1 MIIWKEGDSPFFLRK
16 LDCTERINQMSE
28 IQKTDWWK
36 KSVIYQ
42 IYPRSFQDSNGDGI
56 GDIRGIISRLDYLHD
71 LGIDAIWLSPVYQSP
86 MDDNGYDI
94 SDYQGIAPEF
104 GTMEDME
111 ELIAEGHKRNIKII
125 MDLVLNH
132 TSDEHFWFQEALK
145 GPDNPYYDY
154 YVWADE
160 PNELRSTFSGSAW
173 EYVPHLNKYYLH
185 QFSVKQ
191 PDLNWKNPAL
201 KQEIWDMI
209 NFWIEKGVGGFRLD
223 VIDLIGKEPEKLI
236 TADGPTL
243 HPLIQE
249 LNEKT
254 FGAYDL
260 VTVGETWSANP
271 ENAQLYSHPDRK
283 EFSMIF
289 QFEHVGL
296 DQQEGKEKWDLAPL
310 DPARLHK
317 VLSKWQTELVGKG
330 WNSLFWNNHD
340 LPRAISRFGDDRPA
354 FRELSGKMLAIY
366 LHFMSGTPYIYQGEE
381 IGMINTPI
389 TDISQ
394 ADDIE
399 TRRMYAE
406 RIENGFTKEELITA
420 INAKG
425 RDNARRPMQW
435 TGAEGA
441 GFSTGQA
448 WLALGDTVKDI
459 NVEKALAD
467 KQSLFYTYQKLI
479 AFRKEYPCMSEGK
492 YEVKETGNSLVMA
505 YRKYDEQD
513 DFIILVNFTSEEQAY
528 ELSLEDYSVF
538 MHNYDSKVIFDKSVL
553 RPYEAIVF
561 KK

>member
-1 MIIWKEGDSPFFLRK
+1 
-16 LDCTERINQMSE
+16 MSE

-42 IYPRSFQDSNGDGI
+42 IYPRSFQDSNGDGV
-56 GDIRGIISRLDYLHD
+56 GDIRGIISRLDYLHE

-160 PNELRSTFSGSAW
+160 PNELHSTFSGSAW

-389 TDISQ
+389 TDINQ

-406 RIENGFTKEELITA
+406 RIENGFTKEELITS

-479 AFRKEYPCMSEGK
+479 ALRKEYPCMSEGK
-492 YEVKETGNSLVMA
+492 YEVMETGNSSVMA

-513 DFIILVNFTSEEQAY
+513 DFIILVNFTSDEQAFEVSSEGY
-528 ELSLEDYSVF
+528 SLF
-538 MHNYDSKVIFDKSVL
+538 MHNYEEAAFLAGQLL
-553 RPYEAIVF
+553 RPYEAIVL

>member
-1 MIIWKEGDSPFFLRK
+1 
-16 LDCTERINQMSE
+16 MSE

-42 IYPRSFQDSNGDGI
+42 IYPRSFQDSNGDGV
-56 GDIRGIISRLDYLHD
+56 GDIRGIISRLDYLHE

-310 DPARLHK
+310 DPARLHR

-406 RIENGFTKEELITA
+406 RIENGFTKEELITS

-441 GFSTGQA
+441 GFSTGQS

-479 AFRKEYPCMSEGK
+479 ALRKEYPCMSEGK
-492 YEVKETGNSLVMA
+492 YEVMETGNSLVMA
-505 YRKYDEQD
+505 YRKYDDQD
-513 DFIILVNFTSEEQAY
+513 DFIILVNFTSDEQAFDVSSEEY
-528 ELSLEDYSVF
+528 SLF
-538 MHNYDSKVIFDKSVL
+538 MHNYDEAAFLDRQIL
-553 RPYEAIVF
+553 RPYEAIVL

>member
-1 MIIWKEGDSPFFLRK
+1 MP
-16 LDCTERINQMSE
+16 E

-56 GDIRGIISRLDYLHD
+56 GDIRGIISRLDYLYE

-406 RIENGFTKEELITA
+406 RIENGFTKEELITS

-441 GFSTGQA
+441 GFSTGQS

-479 AFRKEYPCMSEGK
+479 ALRKEYPCMSEGN
-492 YEVKETGNSLVMA
+492 YEVIETGNDLVMA

-513 DFIILVNFTSEEQAY
+513 DFITLVNFSSQEQAY
-528 ELSLEDYSVF
+528 TIAVEEYSIF
-538 MHNYDSKVIFDKSVL
+538 MNNYENEEAINKEML
-553 RPYEAIVF
+553 RPFEAIVF

>member
-1 MIIWKEGDSPFFLRK
+1 ML
-16 LDCTERINQMSE
+16 E

-56 GDIRGIISRLDYLHD
+56 GDIRGIISRLDYLHE

-243 HPLIQE
+243 HHLIQE

-271 ENAQLYSHPDRK
+271 ENAQLYSHPDQK

-296 DQQEGKEKWDLAPL
+296 DQQEGKEKWDLSPL

-406 RIENGFTKEELITA
+406 RIENGFTKEELITS

-441 GFSTGQA
+441 GFSTGQS

-479 AFRKEYPCMSEGK
+479 ALRKEYPCMSEGK
-492 YEVKETGNSLVMA
+492 YEVIETGNSSVMA

-513 DFIILVNFTSEEQAY
+513 DFIILVNFTSDEQAFDVSSEEY
-528 ELSLEDYSVF
+528 SLF
-538 MHNYDSKVIFDKSVL
+538 MHNYDEAAFLDRQIL
-553 RPYEAIVF
+553 RPYEAIVL

>member
-1 MIIWKEGDSPFFLRK
+1 MP
-16 LDCTERINQMSE
+16 E

-42 IYPRSFQDSNGDGI
+42 IYPRSFQDSNGDGV
-56 GDIRGIISRLDYLHD
+56 GDIRGIISRLDYLHE

-310 DPARLHK
+310 DPARLHN

-406 RIENGFTKEELITA
+406 RIENGFTKEELITS

-435 TGAEGA
+435 TGAVGA

-448 WLALGDTVKDI
+448 WLALGVTVKDI
-459 NVEKALAD
+459 NVEKALAN

-479 AFRKEYPCMSEGK
+479 ALRKEYPCMSEGK
-492 YEVKETGNSLVMA
+492 YEVMETGNSSVMA

-513 DFIILVNFTSEEQAY
+513 DFIILVNFSSQEQAY
-528 ELSLEDYSVF
+528 TIAVEEYSIF
-538 MHNYDSKVIFDKSVL
+538 MNNYENEEVINKGML
-553 RPYEAIVF
+553 RPFEAIVF

>member
-1 MIIWKEGDSPFFLRK
+1 
-16 LDCTERINQMSE
+16 MSE

-42 IYPRSFQDSNGDGI
+42 IYPRSFQDSNGDGV
-56 GDIRGIISRLDYLHD
+56 GDIRGIISRLDYLHE

-132 TSDEHFWFQEALK
+132 TSDEHFWFQEALN

-154 YVWADE
+154 YVWADD

-435 TGAEGA
+435 TEAKGA

-448 WLALGDTVKDI
+448 WLALGDTAKDI

-479 AFRKEYPCMSEGK
+479 ALRKEYPCMSEGN
-492 YEVKETGNSLVMA
+492 YEVIETGNPLVMA

-513 DFIILVNFTSEEQAY
+513 DFIILVNFTSDEQTY
-528 ELSLEDYSVF
+528 EVSSEGYSMF
-538 MHNYDSKVIFDKSVL
+538 MHNYENGVNLDENVL
-553 RPYEAIVF
+553 RPFEAIVL

>member
-1 MIIWKEGDSPFFLRK
+1 MP
-16 LDCTERINQMSE
+16 E

-42 IYPRSFQDSNGDGI
+42 IYPRSFQDSNGDGV
-56 GDIRGIISRLDYLHD
+56 GDIRGIISRLDYLHE

-173 EYVPHLNKYYLH
+173 EYVPHMNKYYLH

-389 TDISQ
+389 MDISQ

-406 RIENGFTKEELITA
+406 RMEKGYSKEELITS

-435 TGAEGA
+435 TAEEGA

-479 AFRKEYPCMSEGK
+479 ALRKEYPCMSEGN
-492 YEVKETGNSLVMA
+492 YEVMETGNSSVMA
-505 YRKYDEQD
+505 YRKYDDQD
-513 DFIILVNFTSEEQAY
+513 DFIILVNFTSDEQAY
-528 ELSLEDYSVF
+528 EVSSEGYSLF
-538 MHNYDSKVIFDKSVL
+538 MHNYEVASIFDGQLL
-553 RPYEAIVF
+553 RPYEAIVL

>member
-1 MIIWKEGDSPFFLRK
+1 
-16 LDCTERINQMSE
+16 MSE

-42 IYPRSFQDSNGDGI
+42 IYPRSFQDSNGDGV
-56 GDIRGIISRLDYLHD
+56 GDIRGIISRLDYLHE

-260 VTVGETWSANP
+260 VTVGETWSADP

-310 DPARLHK
+310 DPARLHN

-389 TDISQ
+389 TDINQ

-406 RIENGFTKEELITA
+406 RIENGFTKEELITS

-441 GFSTGQA
+441 SFSTGQA
-448 WLALGDTVKDI
+448 WLAFGDTVRDI

-479 AFRKEYPCMSEGK
+479 ALRKEYPCMSEGK
-492 YEVKETGNSLVMA
+492 YEVMETGNSSVMA

-513 DFIILVNFTSEEQAY
+513 DFIILVNFTSDEQAFEVSSEGY
-528 ELSLEDYSVF
+528 SLF
-538 MHNYDSKVIFDKSVL
+538 MHNYEEAAFLAGQLLK
-553 RPYEAIVF
+553 PYEAIVL

>member
-1 MIIWKEGDSPFFLRK
+1 
-16 LDCTERINQMSE
+16 MSE

-42 IYPRSFQDSNGDGI
+42 IYPRSFQDSNGDGV
-56 GDIRGIISRLDYLHD
+56 GDIRGIISRLDYLHE

-260 VTVGETWSANP
+260 VTVGETWSADP

-310 DPARLHK
+310 DPARLHN

-389 TDISQ
+389 KDINQ

-406 RIENGFTKEELITA
+406 RIENGFTKEELITS

-448 WLALGDTVKDI
+448 WLAFGDTVKDI

-479 AFRKEYPCMSEGK
+479 ALRKEYPCMSEGK
-492 YEVKETGNSLVMA
+492 YEVMETGNSLVMA

-513 DFIILVNFTSEEQAY
+513 DFIILVNFTSDEQAFEVSSEGY
-528 ELSLEDYSVF
+528 SLF
-538 MHNYDSKVIFDKSVL
+538 MHNYEEAAFLAGQLLK
-553 RPYEAIVF
+553 PYEAIVL

>member
-1 MIIWKEGDSPFFLRK
+1 
-16 LDCTERINQMSE
+16 MSE

-42 IYPRSFQDSNGDGI
+42 IYPRSFQDSNGDGV
-56 GDIRGIISRLDYLHD
+56 GDIRGIISRLDYLHE

-260 VTVGETWSANP
+260 VTVGETWSADP
-271 ENAQLYSHPDRK
+271 EKAQLYSHPDRK

-310 DPARLHK
+310 DPARLHN

-389 TDISQ
+389 TDINQ

-406 RIENGFTKEELITA
+406 RIENGFTKEELITS

-448 WLALGDTVKDI
+448 WLAFGDTVKDI
-459 NVEKALAD
+459 NVEKALAN

-479 AFRKEYPCMSEGK
+479 ALRKEYPCMSEGK
-492 YEVKETGNSLVMA
+492 YEVMETGNSSVMA

-513 DFIILVNFTSEEQAY
+513 DFIILVNFTSDEQAFEVSSEGY
-528 ELSLEDYSVF
+528 SLF
-538 MHNYDSKVIFDKSVL
+538 MHNYEEDAFLAGQLL
-553 RPYEAIVF
+553 RPYEAIVL

>member
-1 MIIWKEGDSPFFLRK
+1 M
-16 LDCTERINQMSE
+16 ERGGSSFSCVSTHCVERTRIMSE
-28 IQKTDWWK
+28 QVKTDWWK

-56 GDIRGIISRLDYLHD
+56 GDIRGIVDRLDYLSE

-94 SDYQGIAPEF
+94 SDYQAISPEF

-111 ELIAEGHKRNIKII
+111 ELIAEGHKRNIKIV

-145 GPDNPYYDY
+145 GPENPYYDY

-160 PNELRSTFSGSAW
+160 PNQLRSTFSGSAW

-191 PDLNWKNPAL
+191 PDLNWKNPNL

-209 NFWIEKGVGGFRLD
+209 NFWIAKGVGGFRLD
-223 VIDLIGKEPEKLI
+223 VIDLIGKEPDKLI

-249 LNEKT
+249 LNQKT
-254 FGAYDL
+254 FGAHDL

-271 ENAQLYSHPDRK
+271 ASAQLYSHPDRN

-289 QFEHVGL
+289 QFEHVCL

-310 DPARLHK
+310 DPVRLHR
-317 VLSKWQTELVGKG
+317 VLSKWQTELIGKG

-340 LPRAISRFGDDRPA
+340 LPRAISRFGNDSPE

-389 TDISQ
+389 QDISQ

-406 RIENGFTKEELITA
+406 RIELGYTKEELLQS
-420 INAKG
+420 INVKG

-435 TGAEGA
+435 TSEEGA
-441 GFSTGQA
+441 GFTTGKA
-448 WLALGDTVKDI
+448 WLALSDTTEEI
-459 NVEKALAD
+459 NVTKALAD
-467 KQSLFYTYQKLI
+467 KNSLFYTYQKLI
-479 AFRKEYPCMSEGK
+479 SLRKQYPCMSEGK
-492 YEVKETGNSLVMA
+492 YKIIETGNNGVMG
-505 YRKYDEQD
+505 YRKYDEAD
-513 DFIILVNFTSEEQAY
+513 DFIILANFTSELQVCDV
-528 ELSLEDYSVF
+528 SVEDYFIF
-538 MHNYDSKVIFDKSVL
+538 MGNYENEESSARLQL
-553 RPYEAIVF
+553 RPFEAIVF

>member
-1 MIIWKEGDSPFFLRK
+1 
-16 LDCTERINQMSE
+16 MSE

-42 IYPRSFQDSNGDGI
+42 IYPRSFQDSNGDGV
-56 GDIRGIISRLDYLHD
+56 GDIRGIISRLDYLHE

-310 DPARLHK
+310 DPARLHN

-389 TDISQ
+389 TDINQ

-406 RIENGFTKEELITA
+406 RIENGFTKEELITF

-448 WLALGDTVKDI
+448 WLAFGDTVKDI

-479 AFRKEYPCMSEGK
+479 ALRKEYPCMSEGK
-492 YEVKETGNSLVMA
+492 YEVMETGNSSVMA

-513 DFIILVNFTSEEQAY
+513 DFIILVNFTSDEQAFEVSSEGY
-528 ELSLEDYSVF
+528 SLF
-538 MHNYDSKVIFDKSVL
+538 MHNYEEAAFLAGQLLK
-553 RPYEAIVF
+553 PYEAIVL

>member
-1 MIIWKEGDSPFFLRK
+1 
-16 LDCTERINQMSE
+16 MSE

-42 IYPRSFQDSNGDGI
+42 IYPRSFQDSNGDGV
-56 GDIRGIISRLDYLHD
+56 GDIRGIISRLDYLHE

-160 PNELRSTFSGSAW
+160 PNELRSSFSGSAW

-310 DPARLHK
+310 DPARLHN

-389 TDISQ
+389 TDINQ

-406 RIENGFTKEELITA
+406 RIENGFTKEELITF

-448 WLALGDTVKDI
+448 WLAFGDTVKDI

-479 AFRKEYPCMSEGK
+479 ALRKEYPCMSEGK
-492 YEVKETGNSLVMA
+492 YEVMETGNSSVMA

-513 DFIILVNFTSEEQAY
+513 DFIILVNFTSDEQAFEVSSEGY
-528 ELSLEDYSVF
+528 SLF
-538 MHNYDSKVIFDKSVL
+538 MHNYEEAAFLAGQLLK
-553 RPYEAIVF
+553 PYEAIVL

>member
-1 MIIWKEGDSPFFLRK
+1 MIIWKEGGFPFFLPK
-16 LDCTERINQMSE
+16 LDCTERMNQMSE

-111 ELIAEGHKRNIKII
+111 ELIAGGHKRNIKII

-340 LPRAISRFGDDRPA
+340 LPRAISRFGDDRSA

-406 RIENGFTKEELITA
+406 RIENGFTKEELITS

-479 AFRKEYPCMSEGK
+479 ALRKEYPCMSEGK
-492 YEVKETGNSLVMA
+492 YEVLETGNSLVMA
-505 YRKYDEQD
+505 YRKYDDQD
-513 DFIILVNFTSEEQAY
+513 DFIILVNFTSDEQAFDVSSEEY
-528 ELSLEDYSVF
+528 SLF
-538 MHNYDSKVIFDKSVL
+538 MHNYDEAAFLDRQIL
-553 RPYEAIVF
+553 RPYEAIVL

>member
-1 MIIWKEGDSPFFLRK
+1 MP
-16 LDCTERINQMSE
+16 E

-42 IYPRSFQDSNGDGI
+42 IYPRSFQDSNGDGV
-56 GDIRGIISRLDYLHD
+56 GDIRGIISRLDYLHE

-236 TADGPTL
+236 TADGPNL

-340 LPRAISRFGDDRPA
+340 LPRAISRFGDARPA

-406 RIENGFTKEELITA
+406 RIENGFTKEELITS

-435 TGAEGA
+435 TEAEGA

-479 AFRKEYPCMSEGK
+479 ALRKEYPCMSEGK
-492 YEVKETGNSLVMA
+492 YEVMETGNSLVMA

-513 DFIILVNFTSEEQAY
+513 DFIILVNFTSDEQAFDVSSEGY
-528 ELSLEDYSVF
+528 FMF
-538 MHNYDSKVIFDKSVL
+538 MHNYENGVNLDENVL
-553 RPYEAIVF
+553 RPFEAIVF

>member
-1 MIIWKEGDSPFFLRK
+1 
-16 LDCTERINQMSE
+16 MSE

-42 IYPRSFQDSNGDGI
+42 IYPRSFQDSNGDGA
-56 GDIRGIISRLDYLHD
+56 GDIRGIICRLDYLHE

-260 VTVGETWSANP
+260 VTVGETWSADP

-310 DPARLHK
+310 DPARLHN

-389 TDISQ
+389 TDINQ

-406 RIENGFTKEELITA
+406 RIENGFTKEELITS

-448 WLALGDTVKDI
+448 WLAFGDTVKDI

-479 AFRKEYPCMSEGK
+479 ALRKEYPCMSEGK
-492 YEVKETGNSLVMA
+492 YEVMETGNSSVMA

-513 DFIILVNFTSEEQAY
+513 DFIILVNFTSDEQAFEVSSEGY
-528 ELSLEDYSVF
+528 SLF
-538 MHNYDSKVIFDKSVL
+538 MHNYEEAAFLAGQLLK
-553 RPYEAIVF
+553 PYEAIVL

>member
-1 MIIWKEGDSPFFLRK
+1 
-16 LDCTERINQMSE
+16 MSE

-42 IYPRSFQDSNGDGI
+42 IYPRSFQDSNGDGV
-56 GDIRGIISRLDYLHD
+56 GDIRGIISRLDYLHE

-185 QFSVKQ
+185 QFTVKQ

-310 DPARLHK
+310 DPARLHN

-389 TDISQ
+389 TDINQ

-406 RIENGFTKEELITA
+406 RIENGFTKEELITS

-448 WLALGDTVKDI
+448 WLAFGDTVKDI

-479 AFRKEYPCMSEGK
+479 ALRKEYPCMSEGK
-492 YEVKETGNSLVMA
+492 YEVMETGNSSVMA

-513 DFIILVNFTSEEQAY
+513 DFIILVNFTSDEQAFEVSSEGY
-528 ELSLEDYSVF
+528 SLF
-538 MHNYDSKVIFDKSVL
+538 MHNYEEAAFLAGQLL
-553 RPYEAIVF
+553 RPYEAIVL

>member
-1 MIIWKEGDSPFFLRK
+1 
-16 LDCTERINQMSE
+16 MSE

-42 IYPRSFQDSNGDGI
+42 IYPRSFQDSNGDGV
-56 GDIRGIISRLDYLHD
+56 GDIRGIISRLDYLHE

-260 VTVGETWSANP
+260 VTVGETWSADP

-310 DPARLHK
+310 DPARLHN

-389 TDISQ
+389 TDINQ

-406 RIENGFTKEELITA
+406 RIENGFTKEELITS

-448 WLALGDTVKDI
+448 WLAFGDTVKDI
-459 NVEKALAD
+459 NVEKTLAD

-479 AFRKEYPCMSEGK
+479 ALRKEYPCMSEGK
-492 YEVKETGNSLVMA
+492 YEVMETGNSSVMA

-513 DFIILVNFTSEEQAY
+513 DFIILVNFTSDEQAFEVSSEGY
-528 ELSLEDYSVF
+528 SLF
-538 MHNYDSKVIFDKSVL
+538 MHNYEEATLLAGQLL
-553 RPYEAIVF
+553 RPYEAIVL

>member
-1 MIIWKEGDSPFFLRK
+1 
-16 LDCTERINQMSE
+16 MSE

-42 IYPRSFQDSNGDGI
+42 IYPRSFQDSNGDGV
-56 GDIRGIISRLDYLHD
+56 GDIRGIISRLEYLHE

-406 RIENGFTKEELITA
+406 RIENGFTKEELITS

-435 TGAEGA
+435 TEAEGA

-479 AFRKEYPCMSEGK
+479 ALRKEYPCMSEGK
-492 YEVKETGNSLVMA
+492 YEVMETGNSSVMA

-513 DFIILVNFTSEEQAY
+513 DFIILVNFSSQEQAY
-528 ELSLEDYSVF
+528 TIAVEEYSIF
-538 MHNYDSKVIFDKSVL
+538 MNNYENEETINKGML
-553 RPYEAIVF
+553 RPFEAIVF

>member
-1 MIIWKEGDSPFFLRK
+1 
-16 LDCTERINQMSE
+16 MSE

-42 IYPRSFQDSNGDGI
+42 IYPRSFQDSNGDGV
-56 GDIRGIISRLDYLHD
+56 GDIRGIISRLDYLHE

-154 YVWADE
+154 YAWADE

-310 DPARLHK
+310 DPARLHN

-389 TDISQ
+389 TDINQ

-406 RIENGFTKEELITA
+406 RIENGFTKEELITS

-448 WLALGDTVKDI
+448 WLAFGDTVRDI

-479 AFRKEYPCMSEGK
+479 ALRKEYPCMSEGK
-492 YEVKETGNSLVMA
+492 YEVMETGNSSVMA

-513 DFIILVNFTSEEQAY
+513 DFIILVNFTSDEQAFEVSSEGY
-528 ELSLEDYSVF
+528 SLF
-538 MHNYDSKVIFDKSVL
+538 MHNYEEAAFLAGQLLK
-553 RPYEAIVF
+553 PYEAIVL

>member
-1 MIIWKEGDSPFFLRK
+1 
-16 LDCTERINQMSE
+16 MSE

-42 IYPRSFQDSNGDGI
+42 IYPRSFQDSNGDGV
-56 GDIRGIISRLDYLHD
+56 GDIRGIISRLDYLHE

-310 DPARLHK
+310 DPARLHN

-389 TDISQ
+389 TDINQ

-406 RIENGFTKEELITA
+406 RIENGFTKEELITS

-448 WLALGDTVKDI
+448 WLAFGDTVRDI

-479 AFRKEYPCMSEGK
+479 ALRKEYPCMSEGK
-492 YEVKETGNSLVMA
+492 YEVMETGNSSVMA

-513 DFIILVNFTSEEQAY
+513 DFIILVNFTSDEQAFEVSSEGY
-528 ELSLEDYSVF
+528 SLF
-538 MHNYDSKVIFDKSVL
+538 MHNYEEAAFLAGQLL
-553 RPYEAIVF
+553 RPYEAIVL

>member
-1 MIIWKEGDSPFFLRK
+1 
-16 LDCTERINQMSE
+16 MSE

-42 IYPRSFQDSNGDGI
+42 IYPRSFQDSNGDGV
-56 GDIRGIISRLDYLHD
+56 GDIRGIISRLDYLHE

-160 PNELRSTFSGSAW
+160 PNELRSSFSGSAW

-310 DPARLHK
+310 DPARLHN

-389 TDISQ
+389 TDINQ

-406 RIENGFTKEELITA
+406 RIENGFTKEELITS

-441 GFSTGQA
+441 GFSTSQA
-448 WLALGDTVKDI
+448 WLAFGDTVKDI

-479 AFRKEYPCMSEGK
+479 ALRKEYPCMSEGK
-492 YEVKETGNSLVMA
+492 YEVMETGNSSVMA

-513 DFIILVNFTSEEQAY
+513 DFIILVNFTSDEQAFEVSSEGY
-528 ELSLEDYSVF
+528 SLF
-538 MHNYDSKVIFDKSVL
+538 MHNYEEAAFLAGQLL
-553 RPYEAIVF
+553 RPYEAIVL

>member
-1 MIIWKEGDSPFFLRK
+1 
-16 LDCTERINQMSE
+16 MSE

-42 IYPRSFQDSNGDGI
+42 IYPRSFQDSNGDGV
-56 GDIRGIISRLDYLHD
+56 GDIRGIISRLDYLHE

-185 QFSVKQ
+185 QFTVKQ

-254 FGAYDL
+254 FGAYDI

-310 DPARLHK
+310 DPARLHN

-389 TDISQ
+389 TDINQ

-406 RIENGFTKEELITA
+406 RIENGFTKEELITS

-448 WLALGDTVKDI
+448 WLAFGDTVKDI

-479 AFRKEYPCMSEGK
+479 ALRKEYPCMSEGK
-492 YEVKETGNSLVMA
+492 YEVMETGNSSVMA

-513 DFIILVNFTSEEQAY
+513 DFIILVNFTSDEQAFEVSSEGY
-528 ELSLEDYSVF
+528 SLF
-538 MHNYDSKVIFDKSVL
+538 MHNYEEAAFLAGQLLK
-553 RPYEAIVF
+553 PYEAIVL

>member
-1 MIIWKEGDSPFFLRK
+1 
-16 LDCTERINQMSE
+16 MSE

-42 IYPRSFQDSNGDGI
+42 IYPRSFQDSNGDGV
-56 GDIRGIISRLDYLHD
+56 GDIRGIISRLDYLHE

-254 FGAYDL
+254 FGAYDI
-260 VTVGETWSANP
+260 VTVGETWSADP

-310 DPARLHK
+310 DPARLHN

-389 TDISQ
+389 TDINQ

-406 RIENGFTKEELITA
+406 RIENGFTKEELITS

-448 WLALGDTVKDI
+448 WLAFGDTVKDI
-459 NVEKALAD
+459 NVEKALAN

-479 AFRKEYPCMSEGK
+479 ALRKEYPCMSEGK
-492 YEVKETGNSLVMA
+492 YEVMETGNSLVMA

-513 DFIILVNFTSEEQAY
+513 DFIILVNFTSDEQAFEVSSEGY
-528 ELSLEDYSVF
+528 SLF
-538 MHNYDSKVIFDKSVL
+538 MHNYEEDAFLAGQLL
-553 RPYEAIVF
+553 RPYEAIVL

>member
-1 MIIWKEGDSPFFLRK
+1 
-16 LDCTERINQMSE
+16 MSE

-42 IYPRSFQDSNGDGI
+42 IYPRSFQDSNGDGV
-56 GDIRGIISRLDYLHD
+56 GDIRGIISRLDYLHE

-310 DPARLHK
+310 DPSRLHK

-406 RIENGFTKEELITA
+406 RIENGFTKEELITS

-435 TGAEGA
+435 TEAEGA

-479 AFRKEYPCMSEGK
+479 ALRKEYPCMSEGK
-492 YEVKETGNSLVMA
+492 YEVMETGNSSVMA

-513 DFIILVNFTSEEQAY
+513 DFIILVNFTSDEQAFDVSSEGY
-528 ELSLEDYSVF
+528 FLF
-538 MHNYDSKVIFDKSVL
+538 MHNYENGVNLDENVL
-553 RPYEAIVF
+553 RPFETIVL

>member
-1 MIIWKEGDSPFFLRK
+1 
-16 LDCTERINQMSE
+16 MSE

-42 IYPRSFQDSNGDGI
+42 IYPRSFQDSNGDGV
-56 GDIRGIISRLDYLHD
+56 GDIRGIISRLDYLHV

-185 QFSVKQ
+185 QFTVKQ

-310 DPARLHK
+310 DPARLHN

-389 TDISQ
+389 TDINQ

-406 RIENGFTKEELITA
+406 RIENGFTKEELITS

-448 WLALGDTVKDI
+448 WLAFGDTVKDI

-479 AFRKEYPCMSEGK
+479 ALRKEYPCMSEGK
-492 YEVKETGNSLVMA
+492 YEVMETGNSSVMA

-513 DFIILVNFTSEEQAY
+513 DFIILVNFTSDEQAFEVSSEGY
-528 ELSLEDYSVF
+528 SLF
-538 MHNYDSKVIFDKSVL
+538 MHNYEEAAFLAGQLL
-553 RPYEAIVF
+553 RPYEAIVL

>member
-1 MIIWKEGDSPFFLRK
+1 
-16 LDCTERINQMSE
+16 MSE

-42 IYPRSFQDSNGDGI
+42 IYPRSFQDSNGDGV
-56 GDIRGIISRLDYLHD
+56 GDIQGIISRLDYLHE

-94 SDYQGIAPEF
+94 SDYQAIAAEF

-201 KQEIWDMI
+201 KQEIWNMI

-271 ENAQLYSHPDRK
+271 ESAQLYSHPDRK

-310 DPARLHK
+310 DPVRLHN
-317 VLSKWQTELVGKG
+317 VLSKWQSELVGKG

-340 LPRAISRFGDDRPA
+340 LPRAISRFGDDRPE
-354 FRELSGKMLAIY
+354 FRKLSGKMLAIY

-406 RIENGFTKEELITA
+406 RIENGYTKEELIA
-420 INAKG
+420 SINAKG

-435 TGAEGA
+435 TAEEGA
-441 GFSTGQA
+441 GFSSGKA
-448 WLALGDTVKDI
+448 WLAFGDTVNDI

-479 AFRKEYPCMSEGK
+479 ALRKEYPCMSEGQ
-492 YEVKETGNSLVMA
+492 YELLETGNNRVMA
-505 YRKYDEQD
+505 YHKYDDQD
-513 DFIILVNFTSEEQAY
+513 DFIILANFTGEEQSYTFSADGY
-528 ELSLEDYSVF
+528 TLF
-538 MHNYDSKVIFDKSVL
+538 MHNYESDGLFDRHLL

>member
-1 MIIWKEGDSPFFLRK
+1 MYRK
-16 LDCTERINQMSE
+16 VQYISE

-42 IYPRSFQDSNGDGI
+42 IYPRSFQDSNGDGV
-56 GDIRGIISRLDYLHD
+56 GDIRGIISRLDYLHE

-185 QFSVKQ
+185 QFTVKQ

-310 DPARLHK
+310 DPARLHN

-389 TDISQ
+389 TDINQ

-406 RIENGFTKEELITA
+406 RIENGFTKEELITS

-448 WLALGDTVKDI
+448 WLAFGDTVKDI

-479 AFRKEYPCMSEGK
+479 ALRKEYPCMSEGK
-492 YEVKETGNSLVMA
+492 YEVMETGNSSVMA

-513 DFIILVNFTSEEQAY
+513 DFIILVNFTSDEQAFEVSSEGY
-528 ELSLEDYSVF
+528 ALF
-538 MHNYDSKVIFDKSVL
+538 MHNYEEAAFLAGQLL
-553 RPYEAIVF
+553 RPYEAIVL

>member
-1 MIIWKEGDSPFFLRK
+1 
-16 LDCTERINQMSE
+16 MSE

-42 IYPRSFQDSNGDGI
+42 IYPRSFQDSNGDGV
-56 GDIRGIISRLDYLHD
+56 GDIRGIISRLDYLHE

-111 ELIAEGHKRNIKII
+111 ELIAEGHKRSIKII

-154 YVWADE
+154 YIWADE

-406 RIENGFTKEELITA
+406 RIENGFTKEELITS

-435 TGAEGA
+435 TTEEGA

-479 AFRKEYPCMSEGK
+479 ALRKEYPCMSEGK
-492 YEVKETGNSLVMA
+492 YEVMETGNSSVMA

-513 DFIILVNFTSEEQAY
+513 DFIILVNFTSEEQAFDVSSEGY
-528 ELSLEDYSVF
+528 FLF
-538 MHNYDSKVIFDKSVL
+538 MHNYENGVNLDENVL
-553 RPYEAIVF
+553 RPFEAIVF

>member
-1 MIIWKEGDSPFFLRK
+1 
-16 LDCTERINQMSE
+16 MSE

-42 IYPRSFQDSNGDGI
+42 IYPRSFQDSNGDGV
-56 GDIRGIISRLDYLHD
+56 GDIRGIISRLDYLHE

-185 QFSVKQ
+185 QFTVKQ

-310 DPARLHK
+310 DPARLHN

-389 TDISQ
+389 TDINQ

-406 RIENGFTKEELITA
+406 RIENGFTKEELITS

-448 WLALGDTVKDI
+448 WLAFGDTVKDI

-479 AFRKEYPCMSEGK
+479 ALRKEYPCMSEGK
-492 YEVKETGNSLVMA
+492 YEVMETGNSSVMA

-513 DFIILVNFTSEEQAY
+513 DFIILVNFTSDEQAFEVSSEGY
-528 ELSLEDYSVF
+528 SLF
-538 MHNYDSKVIFDKSVL
+538 MHNYEEAAFLAGQLLK
-553 RPYEAIVF
+553 PYEAIVL

>member
-1 MIIWKEGDSPFFLRK
+1 
-16 LDCTERINQMSE
+16 MSE

-42 IYPRSFQDSNGDGI
+42 IYPRSFQDSNGDGV
-56 GDIRGIISRLDYLHD
+56 GDIRGIISRLDYLHE

-145 GPDNPYYDY
+145 GQDNPYYDY

-260 VTVGETWSANP
+260 VTVGETWSADP

-310 DPARLHK
+310 DPARLHN

-389 TDISQ
+389 TDINQ

-406 RIENGFTKEELITA
+406 RIENGFTKEELITS

-448 WLALGDTVKDI
+448 WLAFGDTVRDI

-479 AFRKEYPCMSEGK
+479 ALRKEYPCMSEGK
-492 YEVKETGNSLVMA
+492 YEVMETGNSSVMA

-513 DFIILVNFTSEEQAY
+513 DFIILVNFTSDEQAFEVSSEGY
-528 ELSLEDYSVF
+528 SLF
-538 MHNYDSKVIFDKSVL
+538 MHNYEEAAFLAGQLLK
-553 RPYEAIVF
+553 PYEAIVL

>member
-1 MIIWKEGDSPFFLRK
+1 
-16 LDCTERINQMSE
+16 MSE

-42 IYPRSFQDSNGDGI
+42 IYPRSFQDSNGDGV
-56 GDIRGIISRLDYLHD
+56 GDIRGIISRLDYLHE

-260 VTVGETWSANP
+260 VTVGETWSADP

-310 DPARLHK
+310 DPARLHN

-389 TDISQ
+389 TDINQ

-406 RIENGFTKEELITA
+406 RIENGFTKEELITS

-448 WLALGDTVKDI
+448 WLAFGDTVKDI
-459 NVEKALAD
+459 NVEKALAN

-479 AFRKEYPCMSEGK
+479 ALRKEYPCMSEGK
-492 YEVKETGNSLVMA
+492 YEVMETGNSSVMA

-513 DFIILVNFTSEEQAY
+513 DFIILVNFTSDEQAFEVSSEGY
-528 ELSLEDYSVF
+528 SLF
-538 MHNYDSKVIFDKSVL
+538 MHNYEEDAFLAGQLL
-553 RPYEAIVF
+553 RPYEAIVL

>member
-1 MIIWKEGDSPFFLRK
+1 
-16 LDCTERINQMSE
+16 MSE

-56 GDIRGIISRLDYLHD
+56 GDIRGIISRLDYLHE

-260 VTVGETWSANP
+260 VTVGETWSADP

-310 DPARLHK
+310 DPAHLHN

-389 TDISQ
+389 TDINQ

-399 TRRMYAE
+399 TRRMYTE
-406 RIENGFTKEELITA
+406 RIENGFTKEELITS

-448 WLALGDTVKDI
+448 WLAFGDTVKDI

-479 AFRKEYPCMSEGK
+479 ALRKEYPCMSEGK
-492 YEVKETGNSLVMA
+492 YEVMETGNSSVMA

-513 DFIILVNFTSEEQAY
+513 DFIILVNFTSDEQAFEVSSEGY
-528 ELSLEDYSVF
+528 SLF
-538 MHNYDSKVIFDKSVL
+538 MHNYEEDAFLAGQLL
-553 RPYEAIVF
+553 RPYEAIVL

>member
-1 MIIWKEGDSPFFLRK
+1 
-16 LDCTERINQMSE
+16 MSE

-42 IYPRSFQDSNGDGI
+42 IYPRSFQDSNGDGV
-56 GDIRGIISRLDYLHD
+56 GDIRGIISRLYYLHE

-94 SDYQGIAPEF
+94 SDYQGIAPDF

-260 VTVGETWSANP
+260 VTVGETWSADP

-310 DPARLHK
+310 DPARLHN

-389 TDISQ
+389 TDINQ

-406 RIENGFTKEELITA
+406 RIENGFTKEELITS

-448 WLALGDTVKDI
+448 WLAFGDTVRDI

-479 AFRKEYPCMSEGK
+479 ALRKEYPCMSEGK
-492 YEVKETGNSLVMA
+492 YEVMETGNSSVMA

-513 DFIILVNFTSEEQAY
+513 DFIILVNFTSDEQAFEVSSEGY
-528 ELSLEDYSVF
+528 SLF
-538 MHNYDSKVIFDKSVL
+538 MHNYEEAAFLAGQLLK
-553 RPYEAIVF
+553 PYEAIVL

>member
-1 MIIWKEGDSPFFLRK
+1 
-16 LDCTERINQMSE
+16 MSE

-42 IYPRSFQDSNGDGI
+42 IYPRSFQDSNGDGV
-56 GDIRGIISRLDYLHD
+56 GDIRGIISRLDYLHE

-406 RIENGFTKEELITA
+406 RIENGFTKEELITS

-435 TGAEGA
+435 TEAKGA

-448 WLALGDTVKDI
+448 WLALGDTAKDI

-479 AFRKEYPCMSEGK
+479 ALRKEYPCMSEGK
-492 YEVKETGNSLVMA
+492 YEVIETGNELVMA

-513 DFIILVNFTSEEQAY
+513 DFVILVNFTSKEQAY

-538 MHNYDSKVIFDKSVL
+538 MHNYDNKVIFDKSVL

>member
-1 MIIWKEGDSPFFLRK
+1 
-16 LDCTERINQMSE
+16 MSE

-42 IYPRSFQDSNGDGI
+42 IYPRSFQDSNGDGV
-56 GDIRGIISRLDYLHD
+56 GDIRGIISRLDYLHE

-191 PDLNWKNPAL
+191 PDLNWKNSAL

-260 VTVGETWSANP
+260 VTVGETWSADP

-310 DPARLHK
+310 DPARLHN

-340 LPRAISRFGDDRPA
+340 SPRAISRFGDDRPA

-389 TDISQ
+389 TDINQ

-406 RIENGFTKEELITA
+406 RIENGFTKEELITS

-448 WLALGDTVKDI
+448 WLAFGDTVRDI

-479 AFRKEYPCMSEGK
+479 ALRKEYPCMSEGK
-492 YEVKETGNSLVMA
+492 YEVMETGNSSVMA

-513 DFIILVNFTSEEQAY
+513 DFIILVNFTSDEQAFEVSSEGY
-528 ELSLEDYSVF
+528 SLF
-538 MHNYDSKVIFDKSVL
+538 MHNYEEAAFLAGQLLK
-553 RPYEAIVF
+553 PYEAIVL

>member
-1 MIIWKEGDSPFFLRK
+1 
-16 LDCTERINQMSE
+16 MSE

-42 IYPRSFQDSNGDGI
+42 IYPRSFQDSNGDGV
-56 GDIRGIISRLDYLHD
+56 GDIRGIISRLDYLHE

-132 TSDEHFWFQEALK
+132 TSDEYFWFQEALK

-260 VTVGETWSANP
+260 VTVGETWSADP

-310 DPARLHK
+310 DPARLHN

-389 TDISQ
+389 TDINQ

-406 RIENGFTKEELITA
+406 RIENGFTKEELITS

-448 WLALGDTVKDI
+448 WLAFGDTVKDI

-479 AFRKEYPCMSEGK
+479 ALRKEYPCMSEGK
-492 YEVKETGNSLVMA
+492 YEVMETGNSSVMA

-513 DFIILVNFTSEEQAY
+513 DFIILVNFTSDEQAFEVSSEGY
-528 ELSLEDYSVF
+528 SLF
-538 MHNYDSKVIFDKSVL
+538 MHNYEEAAFLAGQLLK
-553 RPYEAIVF
+553 PYEAIVL